1 MFDFLKKKKEKS
13 ELEKERAQYVLGHR
27 FFKVS
32 GQDYIHNKAYL
43 NFTDKIAKCKASINN
58 FNSLNLNFEH
68 KLAHADIESIGQQID
83 LIQKEADL
91 YLPYLFAFPT
101 ILNDY
106 IEQLDEL
113 EKIIKLIIDKTK
125 RDEVTALNN
134 YKTSATE
141 GY

>member
-13 ELEKERAQYVLGHR
+13 ELEKERAQYILGHR

-32 GQDYIHNKAYL
+32 GQDYIYNNAYL
-43 NFTDKIAKCKASINN
+43 KFTDKIAKCKASITN
-58 FNSLNLNFEH
+58 FKSLNLNFEH
-68 KLAHADIESIGQQID
+68 KLAHADIESIDQQID

>member
-13 ELEKERAQYVLGHR
+13 ELEKERAQYILGYR
-27 FFKVS
+27 FFKVPAE
-32 GQDYIHNKAYL
+32 DYTFNNTFL
-43 NFTDKIAKCKASINN
+43 NFTDKLVRCQTVINN

-68 KLAHADIESIGQQID
+68 KLAHADIESIDQQID
-83 LIQKEADL
+83 LIQKEVDL